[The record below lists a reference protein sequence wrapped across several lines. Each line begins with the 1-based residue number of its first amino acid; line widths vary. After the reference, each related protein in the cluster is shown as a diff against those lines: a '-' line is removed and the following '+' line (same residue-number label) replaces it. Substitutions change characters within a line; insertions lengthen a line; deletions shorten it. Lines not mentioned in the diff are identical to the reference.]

1 VVGLFDVT
9 DELTH
14 FDEQGAARMVAI
26 SDKPETLR
34 TATAMARVH
43 MAPGTLA
50 RVLDPGGVSKGDV
63 LQVARLAAIGAV
75 KTTATAIPLCHPVR
89 VVGVDVELGPLGEG
103 TGIEVRVTVQAIDRT
118 GCEME
123 ALHAAAI
130 GALTIYDMCKAI
142 DRAMTI
148 DGVMLLHKA
157 GGRSGEFVR

>member
-1 VVGLFDVT
+1 MA

-14 FDEQGAARMVAI
+14 FDEAGAARMVAI

-43 MAPGTLA
+43 MAPATLA
-50 RVLDPGGVSKGDV
+50 RVQDPGGVSKGDV

-75 KTTATAIPLCHPVR
+75 KTTASAIPLCHPVR
-89 VVGVDVELGPLGEG
+89 VVAVDVALGPLADG
-103 TGIEVRVTVQAIDRT
+103 TGIELRVTVSAIDRT

-123 ALHAAAI
+123 AMHAAAI
-130 GALTIYDMCKAI
+130 GALTIYDMVKAI

-148 DGVMLLHKA
+148 DGVMLLEKH
-157 GGRSGEFVR
+157 GGRSGDFVRGG

>member
-1 VVGLFDVT
+1 MA

-14 FDEQGAARMVAI
+14 FDEEGRARMVAI

-43 MAPGTLA
+43 MAPATLA
-50 RVLDPGGVSKGDV
+50 TVLDPGGVSKGDV

-75 KTTATAIPLCHPVR
+75 KTTASAIPLCHPVR
-89 VVGVDVELGPLGEG
+89 VVAVDVALGPLDDGA
-103 TGIEVRVTVQAIDRT
+103 GIEIRVTVSAIDRT

-123 ALHAAAI
+123 AMHAAAI
-130 GALTIYDMCKAI
+130 GALTIYDMVKAI

-148 DGVMLLHKA
+148 DGVMLLEKH
-157 GGRSGEFVR
+157 GGRSGDFVRGG